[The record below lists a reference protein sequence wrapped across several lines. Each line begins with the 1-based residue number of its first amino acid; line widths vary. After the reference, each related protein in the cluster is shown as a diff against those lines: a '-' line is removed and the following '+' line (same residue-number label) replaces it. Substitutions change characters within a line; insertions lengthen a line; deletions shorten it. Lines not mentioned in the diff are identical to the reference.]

1 MHKKISGRLAIEI
14 VLFLSILVGGYALIG
29 SRIFE
34 DQNYTSYVALSG
46 KNVKPSVT
54 VSSSCKTHAYKG
66 EAKVHGWYVSSGNEW
81 LLNVSDEDIKNLPNY
96 DGTDE
101 FKTKNKQIK
110 LVDVTPAVE
119 KKLKSTSEKNPQ
131 VFTITGYVSRCE
143 SVPLA
148 SLDYKDGIFK
158 KFLNS

>member
-29 SRIFE
+29 SGIFE
-34 DQNYTSYVALSG
+34 DHNYASNVVLTE
-46 KNVKPSVT
+46 KNTKAPVT
-54 VSSSCKTHAYKG
+54 VSNACRTHAYKG
-66 EAKVHGWYVSSGNEW
+66 EAKVRGWYVSFGNEW
-81 LLNVSDEDIKNLPNY
+81 LLAVSDEDIKNLPNY
-96 DGTDE
+96 DGTEE

-131 VFTITGYVSRCE
+131 VVTITGYVSRCE

-148 SLDYKDGIFK
+148 SLEYKDGIFK